1 LINELRKLIP
11 PAGAMIRNP
20 IDAAVAFVNFN
31 IMGDVLQLLGKTDE
45 IDNIIVSVPLDWLF
59 NEEKGGGYIEKVALY
74 LAGEGRK
81 RAGGKPMVAVWR
93 QYEPRQEIQRW
104 VPVLKNIFLSAG
116 IPVYE
121 GVPRAVNA
129 LAKLTA
135 YHAFQARHNS

>member
-1 LINELRKLIP
+1 
-11 PAGAMIRNP
+11 
-20 IDAAVAFVNFN
+20 
-31 IMGDVLQLLGKTDE
+31 
-45 IDNIIVSVPLDWLF
+45 
-59 NEEKGGGYIEKVALY
+59 
-74 LAGEGRK
+74 
-81 RAGGKPMVAVWR
+81 MVAVWR